1 MANRSYLYAI
11 NFDNTTEDLQQKDR
25 KIVGLSEYNYDIPL
39 SYRILVSQDTALA
52 YSIIWEYE
60 KPIAIQGDFAKG
72 KEKLF
77 HFLDS
82 LLTKSIS
89 EKDLLENEI
98 KETKNFLNA
107 HKSKYILLECGEI
120 FEMDDVEVSIQNNEL
135 YKELHC
141 EIEEDIK
148 ILEALQS
155 NLDEI
160 NLNINKMS
168 NSLLSKLFRKNN
180 QLQIKNLKEERE
192 KIKTEIWRMLGIDN
206 WTTILFYDFSH

>member
-11 NFDNTTEDLQQKDR
+11 NFDNTTEDLQQKDK
-25 KIVGLSEYNYDIPL
+25 KIIGLSEYAYSIPL
-39 SYRILVSQDTALA
+39 AYKILVSQDTALA

-60 KPIAIQGDFAKG
+60 KPIAIQGNFAKG

-82 LLTKSIS
+82 LLAKSMS
-89 EKDLLENEI
+89 EKDLLEREI
-98 KETKNFLNA
+98 KETKNFLNQ
-107 HKSKYILLECGEI
+107 HKAKYILLECGEI

-135 YKELHC
+135 YRKLHC

-148 ILEALQS
+148 FLEALQS
-155 NLDEI
+155 DLDII
-160 NLNINKMS
+160 NLKINKMS

-180 QLQIKNLKEERE
+180 DLKIKKLKEEKE
-192 KIKTEIWRMLGIDN
+192 EIRTDMWRMLGIDN
-206 WTTILFYDFSH
+206 WSDVLFYDFSH